1 MNINYEII
9 SKVELLEALR
19 KALKKNSKELPPKDL
34 DVEVYIDK
42 IYTQL
47 QNQTFKFDK
56 VIKFQL
62 PFGQKI
68 LNIDRCSLK
77 NRIVEYALAKK
88 IYKINEAY
96 WYSMRN
102 KVFRTGSGINEFVRN
117 AKRFYD
123 KYECFYLIDLKH
135 AFGIDYKKLRKDFL
149 LNNLKREEIELIDSA
164 LFNDNEI
171 DNGLPFGHKL
181 SNILFDCNLVE
192 IELYLTQ
199 QNIKFL
205 RLIDSFIFFTNDKE
219 DVKKINQIFEDF
231 KIKINHSK
239 SKFLYKEDI
248 TDFDKEI
255 LI

>member
-1 MNINYEII
+1 MNTNYEII
-9 SKVELLEALR
+9 SKAELLEALR
-19 KALKKNSKELPPKDL
+19 KALKKNSKELPPEDL
-34 DVEVYIDK
+34 SIEDYIDNL
-42 IYTQL
+42 YNQL
-47 QNQTFKFDK
+47 RYQTFEFDK

-62 PFGQKI
+62 PFGSKI
-68 LNIDRCSLK
+68 LHIDRCSLK

-88 IYKINEAY
+88 IYKINETY

-102 KVFRTGSGINEFVRN
+102 KIFRTGSGINEFVRN

-123 KYECFYLIDLKH
+123 KYEYFYLIDLKH
-135 AFGIDYKKLRKDFL
+135 AFGIDYNKLRKDFL
-149 LNNLKREEIELIDSA
+149 LKNLKQEQVALIDSA
-164 LFNDNEI
+164 LFNDNDI
-171 DNGLPFGHKL
+171 DKGLPFGHKL

-219 DVKKINQIFEDF
+219 DVKIINKVFEDF
-231 KIKINHSK
+231 EIQINHTK
-239 SKFLYKEDI
+239 SKFLHREDF

>member
-1 MNINYEII
+1 MILII
-9 SKVELLEALR
+9 KR
-19 KALKKNSKELPPKDL
+19 FKNQ
-34 DVEVYIDK
+34 I
-42 IYTQL
+42 
-47 QNQTFKFDK
+47 FKFDK

-62 PFGQKI
+62 PFGTKI

-88 IYKINEAY
+88 IYKINEPY

-102 KVFRTGSGINEFVRN
+102 KIFRTGSGINEFVRN
-117 AKRFYD
+117 AKRFYN
-123 KYECFYLIDLKH
+123 KYEYFYLIDLKH
-135 AFGIDYKKLRKDFL
+135 AFGIDYEKLRNNFL
-149 LNNLKREEIELIDSA
+149 LKNLKQEQVDLIDLA
-164 LFNDNEI
+164 LFEDNNI

-181 SNILFDCNLVE
+181 SNILFDCNLAE

-219 DVKKINQIFEDF
+219 DVKMINQIFENF
-231 KIKINHSK
+231 EIRINYTK
-239 SKFLYKEDI
+239 SKLLHKEDF